1 MDKYDSENDHYCYSG
16 TSILKNKLNIRE
28 DHKLENAERDIT
40 NQTIN
45 DVVYHSPPYDLVYFR
60 NIHSILLYSHHFM
73 IGRDKLEM

>member
-1 MDKYDSENDHYCYSG
+1 MDKYDSENDHYCYSE

-45 DVVYHSPPYDLVYFR
+45 DVVYQSPPYDLAYFR
-60 NIHSILLYSHHFM
+60 NIHSTLFSLLYDWAGQVK
-73 IGRDKLEM
+73 I